1 MNSEGFFSRM
11 THTNDTPNDSR
22 NGQAGAK
29 NRENRPERRR
39 SLLFCPVFFVPK
51 SLGITAIG

>member
-1 MNSEGFFSRM
+1 MIPLTIRETDR
-11 THTNDTPNDSR
+11 
-22 NGQAGAK
+22 QAQK
-29 NRENRPERRR
+29 KDRENRPERRR